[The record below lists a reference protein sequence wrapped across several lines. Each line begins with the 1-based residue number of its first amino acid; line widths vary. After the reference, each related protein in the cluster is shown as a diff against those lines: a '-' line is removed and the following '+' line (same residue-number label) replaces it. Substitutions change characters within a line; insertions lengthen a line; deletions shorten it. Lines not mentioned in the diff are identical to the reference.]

1 MEKSSV
7 FTFIKKYSGIGIILI
22 LIVFLAGCTGLD
34 EPITENATGWFDYYF
49 VYNFSRLI
57 KWLATY
63 LSGSYGLSII
73 VITLIIRLSIM
84 PFMLKQTRQS
94 LEVQD
99 KMKVIRPELEAI
111 QEKYKDNKEA
121 NAQAEMQQEMMAL
134 YQKHNFN
141 PLASFAGC
149 LPMLIQMPI
158 LIAFYHAIRRTPE
171 IAAQNFL
178 WFNLGSTDLLL
189 TVLAVG
195 IYFIQSRVTLIGL
208 DEAQRKQMAIF
219 GIISPIMIGVI
230 SLNAPAALPLYWAV
244 GGLFII
250 FQSLISKRILL
261 THKREQSLKNSKSS
275 PVE

>member
-57 KWLATY
+57 KWLASY

-121 NAQAEMQQEMMAL
+121 NAQAEMQQEMMVL

-195 IYFIQSRVTLIGL
+195 IYFFQSRVTLIGL